1 MLRERRSNLRL
12 NPRRLQH
19 EYIGGTMSNK
29 ASPTYIRNR
38 AAKLAPG
45 HSLPTKPVYWMI
57 WVLVAADSNDRH
69 HKPGT
74 PFHSRVTTSKLGT
87 PREAA
92 RQCYGTD
99 PTENMLFFNMTS

>member
-1 MLRERRSNLRL
+1 
-12 NPRRLQH
+12 
-19 EYIGGTMSNK
+19 
-29 ASPTYIRNR
+29 
-38 AAKLAPG
+38 
-45 HSLPTKPVYWMI
+45 MI

-92 RQCYGTD
+92 RQCYGID
-99 PTENMLFFNMTS
+99 PTENMLFFNMTSRITDMRRMMTETRALWKAMGGYPD